1 MIIKPVELSRRLFI
15 ASFTPG
21 RSSLF
26 SLLTHFSTHL
36 SSNSIRSQVNGN
48 LFYELWGILNKMK
61 DTWRINCLT
70 NRNCIWMMMFSRYR
84 ILVQSKYRIFISV
97 VFNTWQSRIEI
108 RFLWI
113 GTLTIEYYNLSRTS
127 TSAECSRE

>member
-1 MIIKPVELSRRLFI
+1 MIIKPVELNRGLFI

-48 LFYELWGILNKMK
+48 LFYEL
-61 DTWRINCLT
+61 
-70 NRNCIWMMMFSRYR
+70 
-84 ILVQSKYRIFISV
+84 
-97 VFNTWQSRIEI
+97 
-108 RFLWI
+108 
-113 GTLTIEYYNLSRTS
+113 
-127 TSAECSRE
+127 